1 MSAADS
7 VLTLTWDDI
16 HRDSRLLASMVRAKA
31 PFKGILAVAR
41 GGLVPA
47 ALLAHELACPMVD
60 TVCVSSY
67 CDRLQGEMR
76 MLKAPPDHAGK
87 DWLVI
92 DDLVDSGTTFQ
103 AIRALMPE
111 AHFATL
117 YAKPHGASTVDSF
130 VTAVDQDTWIV
141 FPWE

>member
-1 MSAADS
+1 MPAADR
-7 VLTLTWDDI
+7 VLTLTWDHI
-16 HRDSRLLASMVRAKA
+16 HRDSRQLASMVRSRA

-76 MLKAPPDHAGK
+76 MLKAPPDHKGQG
-87 DWLVI
+87 WLVV
-92 DDLVDSGTTFQ
+92 DDLVDSGATFES
-103 AIRALMPE
+103 IRALMPE
-111 AHFATL
+111 AHFVTL
-117 YAKPHGASTVDSF
+117 YAKPHGAPRVDSF
-130 VTAVDQDTWIV
+130 VTVVDQDVWIV